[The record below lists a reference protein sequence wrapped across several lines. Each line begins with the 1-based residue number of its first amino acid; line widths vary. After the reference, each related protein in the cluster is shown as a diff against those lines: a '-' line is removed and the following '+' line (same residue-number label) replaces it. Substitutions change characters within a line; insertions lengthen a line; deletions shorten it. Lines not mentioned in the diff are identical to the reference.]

1 MGYGI
6 DISINK
12 GIVSRVI
19 ECHCTSAPAS
29 SKGLSEFW
37 EANLHCL
44 NLVVE
49 ILIVKLL
56 PRVPSENMIIRLARL
71 LSIGKTSGKNVQ
83 YLHRLIVNSCYCQL
97 AHFYIL
103 QLPEIISKGNKQHVS
118 LVKLRFF
125 PVLKRIH

>member
-1 MGYGI
+1 MDYGI

-12 GIVSRVI
+12 GIIIRVI
-19 ECHCTSAPAS
+19 EGLSTSAPAS
-29 SKGLSEFW
+29 TKGLSEFW

-71 LSIGKTSGKNVQ
+71 LSIGKTSGKNIQ
-83 YLHRLIVNSCYCQL
+83 YLYKLIVNSCYCQL
-97 AHFYIL
+97 VPFYPAIT
-103 QLPEIISKGNKQHVS
+103 
-118 LVKLRFF
+118 
-125 PVLKRIH
+125 